1 MKRFLASELAQGRG
15 VRLLSDVTF
24 ITHLQGKAKHKS
36 LVVLWTDIW
45 FPWYPRLLE
54 TSEVPSLQM
63 HSPLRE
69 SRQVYFWKQQ

>member
-36 LVVLWTDIW
+36 LVVLWMDIW
-45 FPWYPRLLE
+45 FSL
-54 TSEVPSLQM
+54 VPSVTGDLG
-63 HSPLRE
+63 SAVSADAFTPA
-69 SRQVYFWKQQ
+69 